1 MMSWLALSLVLS
13 IVLTVALNLWL
24 RAFPNAAD
32 RAARRLDDLA
42 ASDAERKAGAGA
54 GERGVHVDAPWKAM
68 LIGSLILT
76 IVLNVVLRVF

>member
-1 MMSWLALSLVLS
+1 MVSWLALSLVLS

-42 ASDAERKAGAGA
+42 ASDAERKAGAGK
-54 GERGVHVDAPWKAM
+54 RGVHVYAPWKAM

-76 IVLNVVLRVF
+76 IVLNVMIRVF